1 MDFETMNFPPEAQR
15 VVIVMLFL
23 IASGIS
29 VLQRRRRKS
38 TIDEFLALYRRGDF
52 EAALQALEGLR
63 KEPIPY
69 SSLRAGVLMQ
79 LGDLDEAEKLLRQ
92 SIALAEQ
99 RAPAVRG
106 RGLGT
111 GPAELK
117 RQMKLSALRWET
129 LGELHLERQRYD
141 EAIRC
146 FETSLRDW
154 PDRGSSHR
162 VIAETWLRRGDSP
175 SEALKWAKLAV
186 EEDRAAEAMSQL
198 VGDTNLAEDL
208 ATLAWAVAVASH
220 DGAEV
225 DRLVAE
231 AVSLVGNLAVT
242 SSAQV
247 QYQSGLAYA
256 ALGDSGRSAQHFKE
270 AARIDQRGRWGRA
283 ARMADS
289 KQPFAR
295 LTRDKVTRDDVTREE
310 DRPGLPPGRGSI
322 FAQQIA
328 NVPVESMLGSRSW
341 ASFLGWCAVLVLCLV
356 VWYWIRTSA
365 HPQVKVVYL
374 VPKNLSPRKDFPEAA
389 RRALIA
395 TQRWYFDE
403 LQHGV
408 TFALAKPLVD
418 TVQTAHT
425 ENWYRSAAGD
435 RGDREAL
442 WRATIEEAFK
452 LTGGSYNDRRYVWV
466 YFLDA
471 DLPAIP
477 PQGTS
482 GVTLFLREEILNLVG
497 PQAKCATIGTIA
509 HEIGH
514 ALGVDH
520 PPDCDSH
527 QKDDSEREC
536 ASMSYIGD
544 LNFPGVRFLPEERSR
559 LLRNSAFVAI
569 KPEASAIE
577 CSKQDS
583 QP

>member
-1 MDFETMNFPPEAQR
+1 MNFPPDAER
-15 VVIVMLFL
+15 VVIVVMFL

-29 VLQRRRRKS
+29 VLQRRRRKT
-38 TIDEFLALYRRGDF
+38 TIDKFLALYRRGDF
-52 EAALQALEGLR
+52 EAALQAIEGLR

-69 SSLRAGVLMQ
+69 GSLRAGVLMQ
-79 LGDLDEAEKLLRQ
+79 LGHLDEAEKLLLR

-99 RAPAVRG
+99 REPAVRG
-106 RGLGT
+106 RGLGMGT
-111 GPAELK
+111 AELK

-129 LGELHLERQRYD
+129 LGQLHLERLRYD
-141 EAIRC
+141 EAMRC

-162 VIAETWLRRGDSP
+162 AIAETWLRRGDSP
-175 SEALKWAKLAV
+175 SEALKWANLAV

-198 VGDTNLAEDL
+198 VRDTNLAEDL

-231 AVSLVGNLAVT
+231 AVSLVGSLAVT
-242 SSAQV
+242 SCAQV
-247 QYQSGLAYA
+247 QYHSGLAYA
-256 ALGDSGRSAQHFKE
+256 ALGDRGRSAQHFKE

-283 ARMADS
+283 ARMADP
-289 KQPFAR
+289 KQPFAG
-295 LTRDKVTRDDVTREE
+295 LKRDEVTRDDATRDE
-310 DRPGLPPGRGSI
+310 DRRGLPPGRSSI
-322 FAQQIA
+322 PAQYIA

-341 ASFLGWCAVLVLCLV
+341 GSFLGWCAGLALCAV
-356 VWYWIRTSA
+356 AWYWIRTSA

-374 VPKNLSPRKDFPEAA
+374 VPKNLSPRKEFPEAA

-408 TFALAKPLVD
+408 TFALANPQVD

-425 ENWYRSAAGD
+425 ESWYRSAAGKGDD
-435 RGDREAL
+435 RAAL

-471 DLPAIP
+471 DLPAVP

-482 GVTLFLREEILNLVG
+482 GVTLFLRDDILNLAG
-497 PQAKCATIGTIA
+497 PRAKCATIGTLA

-514 ALGVDH
+514 ALGVHH
-520 PPDCDSH
+520 PPDCESH
-527 QKDDSEREC
+527 QKEDSEREC
-536 ASMSYIGD
+536 ASMSYTGD
-544 LNFPGVRFLPEERSR
+544 LNFPHARFLPQERSR
-559 LLRNSAFVAI
+559 LLRNPTFVAI
-569 KPEASAIE
+569 KPEASVTE
-577 CSKQDS
+577 CSQDT